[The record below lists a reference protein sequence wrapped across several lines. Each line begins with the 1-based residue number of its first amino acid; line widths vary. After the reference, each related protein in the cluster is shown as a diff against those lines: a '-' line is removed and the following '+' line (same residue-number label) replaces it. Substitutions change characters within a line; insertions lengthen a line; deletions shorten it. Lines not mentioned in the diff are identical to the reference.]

1 MKRFLLFALFLL
13 PVFANAQAIVPPSSD
28 TMNVKD
34 TLPKPV
40 PKHWS
45 RGGSF
50 GLNFTQAT
58 FNNWAAGGENAVSG
72 QALLNLYV
80 SYKKDST
87 TWDNGGDFAF
97 GLVQQGK
104 GYVRKTD
111 DKIDLTSKY
120 SRYAFD
126 SVWFYSAL
134 LGFKT
139 QFIPGYTFEG
149 DTARTLVSD
158 FMAPAYTI
166 FAVGLDYRPNQ
177 RFSLFMAPVTGKMT
191 FVLNEQLA
199 DSGAFG
205 VAPAEFDGAG
215 NKIKDGQNVR
225 YEFGAYVRAQYKAE
239 IMTNVTLKARLEL
252 FTNYLVR
259 PENIDI
265 NAEALI
271 SMKVNKFISASLN
284 SQVIYDHDVMIN
296 VDKNRDGVYDG
307 KGPRL
312 QFRQVLGV
320 GFSVKF

>member
-1 MKRFLLFALFLL
+1 MKRFLLFTAFLFPLF
-13 PVFANAQAIVPPSSD
+13 VSAQVISPPSND
-28 TMNVKD
+28 TMNVSD
-34 TLPKPV
+34 TTPKPV
-40 PKHWS
+40 PKHWT

-72 QALLNLYV
+72 QALLNLFV
-80 SYKKDST
+80 GYKKDST
-87 TWDNGGDFAF
+87 SWDNSADFAF

-104 GYVRKTD
+104 GFVRKTD
-111 DKIDLTSKY
+111 DRIDLTSKY

-126 SVWFYSAL
+126 SVWYYSAL
-134 LGFKT
+134 VGFKT

-166 FAVGLDYRPNQ
+166 FAVGLDYRPNKK
-177 RFSLFMAPVTGKMT
+177 FSLFMAPATGRMT
-191 FVLNEQLA
+191 FVLNQQLA
-199 DSGAFG
+199 DSGAYG
-205 VAPAEFDGAG
+205 VKPAEFDAAG
-215 NKIKDGQNVR
+215 NKIQDGQFIR
-225 YEFGAYVRAQYKAE
+225 YEFGAYLRAQYKAD
-239 IMTNVTLKARLEL
+239 IMTNVSLKARLEL
-252 FTNYLVR
+252 FTNYLDR
-259 PENIDI
+259 AENIDI
-265 NAEALI
+265 NAECLI

-284 SQVIYDHDVMIN
+284 SQVIYDHDVLIN

-307 KGPRL
+307 RGPRL